1 MGILIGEYCGAKG
14 LEIISGWSVLE
25 SQTQGRVSPPPG
37 ATLMEYIFRLMEHSA
52 ENQFSF
58 GDAQS
63 TTKSTREVKSEG
75 HRSSRDVFWGSSN
88 EIFDQIQNRTH
99 HGPQYGTPTLSAT
112 GCPQESE
119 FLEIECVPFTGRPR
133 PSSSL
138 SAAV

>member
-1 MGILIGEYCGAKG
+1 MSILIDEYSGGAKG

-25 SQTQGRVSPPPG
+25 SQTQGRVSSPPG

-75 HRSSRDVFWGSSN
+75 HRSSPDVFWGSSN
-88 EIFDQIQNRTH
+88 PMRHLMIYRMGHTMDHSMGHLVLQ
-99 HGPQYGTPTLSAT
+99 G
-112 GCPQESE
+112 
-119 FLEIECVPFTGRPR
+119 VPKKVSFRDLVGAIHRIS
-133 PSSSL
+133 SSSL
-138 SAAV
+138 SAV